1 MSFETQEPR
10 WEVINNFYDDLDKS
24 ITDYFNKEKISY
36 GEIEIGII
44 MMKEKILQQ
53 KIELMHEFLKS
64 RDAEDSANPK
74 ESKEAPIERPEPK
87 DLYK

>member
-10 WEVINNFYDDLDKS
+10 WDVINAFYDDLDKS

-36 GEIEIGII
+36 GEIEIGMM

-53 KIELMHEFLKS
+53 KIELMHEFLKA
-64 RDAEDSANPK
+64 RDSEEKPK
-74 ESKEAPIERPEPK
+74 AGEKTEAPVERPEP
-87 DLYK
+87 DNLYK

>member
-10 WEVINNFYDDLDKS
+10 WEVINNFSDDLDKS

-36 GEIEIGII
+36 GEIEIGMM

-64 RDAEDSANPK
+64 KDAETTSGTK
-74 ESKEAPIERPEPK
+74 TEEAVERPEPK

>member
-36 GEIEIGII
+36 GEIEIGMM

-53 KIELMHEFLKS
+53 KIELMHEFLKT
-64 RDAEDSANPK
+64 RDAEDSTKK
-74 ESKEAPIERPEPK
+74 ESKEEPVERPEPEN
-87 DLYK
+87 LYK